1 VQEKVR
7 LTIRLF
13 FVLTVLAVARGAPAQ
28 GTTLPGPPAAA
39 TSRWN
44 REAAAAYLDQ
54 RMDEWFARGGKLQTG
69 TGETTCV
76 SCHTVI
82 PYALARPAL
91 RRALHVDAQTPQE
104 ARLAD
109 ETSRRVQTYD
119 SHQPLYD
126 FDEDKKDESR
136 GTEAVLY
143 ALILASADAG
153 QARREPSEST
163 RRAMAR
169 LWQRQRA
176 DAPGSGSTWGSNP
189 SRASIRRIPA
199 PRSRRWRSG

>member
-1 VQEKVR
+1 
-7 LTIRLF
+7 
-13 FVLTVLAVARGAPAQ
+13 
-28 GTTLPGPPAAA
+28 
-39 TSRWN
+39 
-44 REAAAAYLDQ
+44 
-54 RMDEWFARGGKLQTG
+54 
-69 TGETTCV
+69 
-76 SCHTVI
+76 VI

-143 ALILASADAG
+143 ALILASADA
-153 QARREPSEST
+153 
-163 RRAMAR
+163 
-169 LWQRQRA
+169 